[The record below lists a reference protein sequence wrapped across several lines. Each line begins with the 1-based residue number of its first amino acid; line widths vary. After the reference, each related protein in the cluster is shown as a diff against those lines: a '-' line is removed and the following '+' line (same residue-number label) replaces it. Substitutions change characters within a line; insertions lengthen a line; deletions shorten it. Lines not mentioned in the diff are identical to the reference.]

1 MGIEVLIPGDKPCW
15 EFSRVEAT
23 EDGRYFI
30 VGHGDL
36 EMAGLQTRYRVIC
49 DWITGRKIA
58 EKYLIGIQ
66 SEAYKKTQTN
76 CLIL

>member
-36 EMAGLQTRYRVIC
+36 EMAGLQTRYR
-49 DWITGRKIA
+49 
-58 EKYLIGIQ
+58 E
-66 SEAYKKTQTN
+66 
-76 CLIL
+76 